1 MDNTMETTISK
12 MEAMADVI
20 AHFPKY
26 TEATKI
32 YGNALIELMPEHD
45 IKTVE
50 HYSTSL
56 DSYYIDVALT
66 IMAANAISERMNGHS
81 MFKVVEGKN
90 KSNKSLLEYE
100 GFDCWNRSCG
110 IFSTKETLACSLIM
124 IHGNLGM
131 MDLTMNDGMVITNF
145 KYTDKKFV
153 QLLD

>member
-1 MDNTMETTISK
+1 MENTMENTISK

-66 IMAANAISERMNGHS
+66 IMAANAISERMNKHP

-90 KSNKSLLEYE
+90 KSLFEYE

-110 IFSTKETLACSLIM
+110 IFTTKEALACALIM

-131 MDLTMNDGMVITNF
+131 MQLTMTDGMVITNF
-145 KYTDKKFV
+145 KYTDNKFV
-153 QLLD
+153 QILD